1 MRENVSRPR
10 RSRRQTVPTMAP
22 AQDRAGGI
30 GEAGVRSAAM
40 DARHDPGADLATR
53 RAESIEDAA
62 AEPIRV
68 RGGGWVR
75 VGTASWT
82 DPTMTDRKSTRLN
95 SSHITISYAVFCLK
109 KTKTKTP

>member
-10 RSRRQTVPTMAP
+10 RSRRQTVPTMVP
-22 AQDRAGGI
+22 AQDRPGGI

-82 DPTMTDRKSTRLN
+82 DPTMTASGVVQPAVADSAEDRL
-95 SSHITISYAVFCLK
+95 HLYAEKC
-109 KTKTKTP
+109 